1 MIIIQITKSAGQ
13 IRIDPEICSKG
24 FAYVGQDC
32 WIKAGTIKENILF
45 DSEMNQERYEKVI
58 DACALRPDLNILPE
72 GDETF
77 VGENGI
83 TLSGGQVLLF

>member
-1 MIIIQITKSAGQ
+1 
-13 IRIDPEICSKG
+13 
-24 FAYVGQDC
+24 
-32 WIKAGTIKENILF
+32 
-45 DSEMNQERYEKVI
+45 MNQERYEKVI

-83 TLSGGQVLLF
+83 TLSGGQVLLFKNYRVIL